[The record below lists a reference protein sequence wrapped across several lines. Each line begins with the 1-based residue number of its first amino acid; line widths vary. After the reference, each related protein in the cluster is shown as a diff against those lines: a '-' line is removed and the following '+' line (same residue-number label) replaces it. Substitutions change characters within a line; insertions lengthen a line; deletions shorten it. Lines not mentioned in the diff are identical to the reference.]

1 MIRRIGKY
9 IPLDRKVL
17 NFTILIVECLDDTIN
32 STSSYVVIMLEEIGL
47 GMIEQLEQIVQ
58 GHVSEIRVVV
68 AELLDMLHHRL
79 RRGINLCR
87 SHDGRCSRWR
97 ESCGHKRG
105 VTGCCCCERAITV
118 ELEDA
123 TDMKGR
129 SCRLND
135 NAASYCRMIED

>member
-1 MIRRIGKY
+1 MICRIDKY
-9 IPLDRKVL
+9 IPLDGKVL
-17 NFTILIVECLDDTIN
+17 NFSILIVKCLDDTIN
-32 STSSYVVIMLEEIGL
+32 STGSYVVIVLEEIGL

-105 VTGCCCCERAITV
+105 VTGYWYCERAITA
-118 ELEDA
+118 ELENSI
-123 TDMKGR
+123 DMKGR
-129 SCRLND
+129 SCRLNE